1 MEEIAAKSQIQ
12 FSYLAGV
19 RPVQLLDPALQN
31 MKKDIFQNS
40 LEFKYSAE
48 TCFLA
53 EHCCGTM
60 FTILEKSKSPIL
72 EKSKFAQKFK
82 FCGNLFSGR
91 ALLWNHVYA
100 TQDYLCTC
108 LLNLNI
114 AGVRI
119 GLYSWSRVYL
129 VNVLFV
135 CLLPSALPLL

>member
-1 MEEIAAKSQIQ
+1 MEPCLQ
-12 FSYLAGV
+12 FW
-19 RPVQLLDPALQN
+19 
-31 MKKDIFQNS
+31 
-40 LEFKYSAE
+40 
-48 TCFLA
+48 
-53 EHCCGTM
+53 
-60 FTILEKSKSPIL
+60 KSPKVQFW
-72 EKSKFAQKFK
+72 KSPNLHKNSNSVE
-82 FCGNLFSGR
+82 NLFSGR

-100 TQDYLCTC
+100 AQDYLCPC